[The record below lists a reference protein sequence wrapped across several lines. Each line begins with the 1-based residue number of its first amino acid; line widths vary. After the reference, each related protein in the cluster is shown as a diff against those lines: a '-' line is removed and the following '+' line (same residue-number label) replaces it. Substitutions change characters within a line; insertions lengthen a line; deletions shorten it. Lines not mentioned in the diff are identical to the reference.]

1 MTDLR
6 VTTTQGAD
14 TVLKGTAIEAFKT
27 SLRGELLRP
36 TDSGYET
43 ARTIWNA
50 LIDHRPALIAR
61 CTGAA
66 DVLAVVRF
74 AREHD
79 LLVSIRGGGH
89 NIAGKAV
96 CDGGLMIDL
105 ARMKSIRVDPVAR
118 TVRAE
123 PGVLGGEF
131 DRETQAFGLAAPV
144 GTVSTTG
151 IAGLTLG
158 GGQSWLSS
166 KYGFAIDN
174 LLSVDIVTADG
185 GLRTASTTQHE
196 DLFWAIRGAGH
207 NFGVVTSF
215 EFDAHPVGPV
225 VPVAATLY
233 PARDAGALL
242 PAWREWAATAPD
254 EAMSRAIFWWMPPD
268 PSLPPA
274 LHDQDVFMAAAIHTG
289 PAEEAQEVLQPLREL
304 GTPLADLGREM
315 PFRAFQSAFD
325 AFFPKGQLSSY
336 WKSVYLDELSDD
348 LVDLIV
354 RHGVRRPAPLTM
366 LHVPMLGGAMARVDP
381 DATAF
386 GDRSAP
392 FMLSVDGN
400 WTDPAATPEAI
411 AWVRDVVDEAERF
424 STRGTYLNFSG
435 REETAGPDLV
445 GAAYG
450 DNLAPLSELKRRY
463 DPGNLFRMNSNI
475 PPAP

>member
-215 EFDAHPVGPV
+215 EYRLHPVGPV
-225 VPVAATLY
+225 LGGMVLHPFARATEVLRFYREFTASQPDELQTWAGILTGPDGNQVVALIPCYVGALDTGERLLAPLRRFSSPVADTIAPIPYVTMQSLF
-233 PARDAGALL
+233 DAALPPGQL
-242 PAWREWAATAPD
+242 DYWKTGLTDRLDDEVIAATIEYARQVPSPLSVIVFG
-254 EAMSRAIFWWMPPD
+254 EFHGAYSRVGKTDTAYYHRD
-268 PSLPPA
+268 
-274 LHDQDVFMAAAIHTG
+274 
-289 PAEEAQEVLQPLREL
+289 LQ
-304 GTPLADLGREM
+304 
-315 PFRAFQSAFD
+315 
-325 AFFPKGQLSSY
+325 Y
-336 WKSVYLDELSDD
+336 
-348 LVDLIV
+348 DLI
-354 RHGVRRPAPLTM
+354 A
-366 LHVPMLGGAMARVDP
+366 
-381 DATAF
+381 
-386 GDRSAP
+386 
-392 FMLSVDGN
+392 LSV
-400 WTDPAATPEAI
+400 WTDPAETPRNIRWTRELFA
-411 AWVRDVVDEAERF
+411 AWEPHLPRAVYVNDLGDEGEERAQ
-424 STRGTYLNFSG
+424 S
-435 REETAGPDLV
+435 
-445 GAAYG
+445 AYG
-450 DNLAPLSELKRRY
+450 ENYARLVALKTKY
-463 DPGNLFRMNSNI
+463 DPTNFFRLNQNLK
-475 PPAP
+475 PTV